1 MVIQDEIKRNSKEFE
16 ILCRNH
22 KVKKLFAFGSG
33 VTSQFDSVNSD
44 FDFLVELDI
53 TDPIEKGET
62 LLSLWDKFELFFN
75 RKVDL
80 LTNTSLRNPYL
91 KREIES
97 TRKLIY
103 DGSGKKI
110 PGRYYALN

>member
-1 MVIQDEIKRNSKEFE
+1 MVIKEEIEKNKKEFNT
-16 ILCRNH
+16 LCKSH

-33 VTSQFDSVNSD
+33 VTSQFDPVKSD

-75 RKVDL
+75 REIDL
-80 LTNTSLRNPYL
+80 LTNASLRNPYL

-97 TRKLIY
+97 TKKLIY
-103 DGSGKKI
+103 DGSRK
-110 PGRYYALN
+110 

>member
-1 MVIQDEIKRNSKEFE
+1 MVIREEIEKNKKEFNT
-16 ILCRNH
+16 LCKSH

-33 VTSQFDSVNSD
+33 VTSQFDPVKSD

-75 RKVDL
+75 REIDL
-80 LTNTSLRNPYL
+80 LTNASLRNPYL

-97 TRKLIY
+97 TKKLIY
-103 DGSGKKI
+103 DGSRK
-110 PGRYYALN
+110 